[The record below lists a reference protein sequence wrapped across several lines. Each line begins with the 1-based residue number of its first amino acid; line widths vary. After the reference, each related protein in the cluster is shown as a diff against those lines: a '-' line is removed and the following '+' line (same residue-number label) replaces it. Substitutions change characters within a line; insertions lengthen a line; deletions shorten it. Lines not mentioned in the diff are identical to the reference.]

1 MELKKCI
8 QNLYLKVQSERISM
22 ETPKIHAK
30 HKNAKPYLKN
40 LQATQPLSFECTK
53 NSSS

>member
-1 MELKKCI
+1 
-8 QNLYLKVQSERISM
+8 M

-40 LQATQPLSFECTK
+40 LQATQPLSFEWAKKKFFLIFYSKSYGGKT
-53 NSSS
+53 